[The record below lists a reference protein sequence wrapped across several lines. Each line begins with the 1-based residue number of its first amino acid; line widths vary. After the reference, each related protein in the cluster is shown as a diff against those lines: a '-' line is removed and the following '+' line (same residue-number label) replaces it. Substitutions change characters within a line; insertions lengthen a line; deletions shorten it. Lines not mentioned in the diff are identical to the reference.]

1 MVTAD
6 PVFVHSPLGRASV
19 HRQGNG
25 PPGPRVVG
33 AKVDSPA
40 TNAWPRSEGEGMT
53 GTHEETSRSEQG
65 ITTAEYAVGT
75 AAGAGLAGVLYQL
88 VTGGYGD
95 QMLRRMFDH
104 VMGMLG
110 IG

>member
-1 MVTAD
+1 
-6 PVFVHSPLGRASV
+6 VFVHRCARREALHRPEFSPGER
-19 HRQGNG
+19 
-25 PPGPRVVG
+25 RVAGWTVG
-33 AKVDSPA
+33 SLA
-40 TNAWPRSEGEGMT
+40 TTGVARPKGTVVSEKRDEK
-53 GTHEETSRSEQG
+53 G

-88 VTGGYGD
+88 VTGGFGD

-110 IG
+110 I

>member
-1 MVTAD
+1 MT
-6 PVFVHSPLGRASV
+6 
-19 HRQGNG
+19 RQ
-25 PPGPRVVG
+25 
-33 AKVDSPA
+33 D
-40 TNAWPRSEGEGMT
+40 MT
-53 GTHEETSRSEQG
+53 EAGDESG